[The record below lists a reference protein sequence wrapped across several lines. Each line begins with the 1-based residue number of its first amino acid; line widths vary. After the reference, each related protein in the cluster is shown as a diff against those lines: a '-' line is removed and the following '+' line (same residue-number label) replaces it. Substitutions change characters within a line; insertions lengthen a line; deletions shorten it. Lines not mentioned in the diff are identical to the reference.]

1 MASKTHNNMNYYFAH
16 FCHEE
21 NKWILNNQRFLLTVS
36 PGNILL
42 GQYITSNWF
51 NCPMHQEKNM
61 KFVVIGV
68 DKKEKRHGII
78 DTLNLN
84 INPFAIGHGTKKI
97 FIEMFEYSRSETEK
111 LVEEK
116 ADKNIVLFGNKNTKN
131 QLIVRMIYHDKLLL
145 ATLPQFELETGISIF

>member
-1 MASKTHNNMNYYFAH
+1 MASKTHKNMHYYFAH

-21 NKWILNNQRFLLTVS
+21 NKWVLNNQRFLLSLT

-61 KFVVIGV
+61 MFTVIGV
-68 DKKEKRHGII
+68 ENRKYRHKVI
-78 DTLNLN
+78 DMMNAKYP
-84 INPFAIGHGTKKI
+84 INGEINFVEI
-97 FIEMFEYSRSETEK
+97 FEYSRNETEK

-116 ADKNIVLFGNKNTKN
+116 VDKNIVLFGNKNTYNK
-131 QLIVRMIYHDKLLL
+131 LIIRMIYHDKLLL
-145 ATLPQFELETGISIF
+145 ATLPQFEIEI